1 MSAGGGAIRVP
12 LAVDAQFRLP
22 VGPMLL
28 PVRSLVLAALA
39 GPLAYGL
46 LAIGLPGLWG
56 AAGAGFVLALA
67 ASLGLPERQGVWLG
81 THVAYRH
88 AWRIMPST
96 VSRGQAARAR
106 VRALRGAVHVTGERP
121 AVSPSRWVPRRLRT
135 FLVVPA
141 TSTDAAGILRLDPGG
156 DRAVLMLEGPAVSV
170 AGDGYLEWC
179 RAAVRWIGS
188 LDCPAQFITL
198 MTHHDARR
206 VGEAFDRRVAAWPRT
221 PLYELERGLAGTLA
235 QTTLGLRHYV
245 VLAPGSAG
253 ADGVPH
259 RSTPWRAGDAR
270 DTTHDQADRALQ
282 SALRMAPGFAIEVRA
297 ADRDD
302 IAALLAHTALG
313 ASRAMV
319 GEDVL
324 RVGDRHHVVLTTTQL
339 PAIIEVGA
347 VVEAMTRAHAVGVAS
362 LHLLPVSTAVAQKYL
377 HRRSSMLDYV
387 RRRGADPVEAEV
399 ALQETTD
406 VVAALA
412 QRDIVPWRVALTVC
426 VADRERARTLE
437 AAERLGAILAAHGF
451 RTTEVTG
458 PGLLPALALSPGC
471 APLARSLILTSDS
484 VVARMLPCLG
494 TPFADVSA
502 PLLGINV
509 LNGTPAYFSIWS
521 QPNHNLVVVGS
532 SGAGKSMAAKTLLL
546 RHVMEGVAAV
556 VIDPDSE
563 YGAVMHA
570 VGGRYL
576 DLGTEALNCLGVAP
590 DASADTAAGLVL
602 PILSVMAGDDRG
614 VREGRPIRRLPDEDQ
629 GWLHGELVDFF
640 AARKRAGAAEALM
653 RELVD
658 FLQRTSLPRA
668 LTDRERDRCRVITA
682 RLRRFTQGMRA
693 AVFDRPS
700 TFSVD
705 AGPIAIGLKS
715 FAMNYGADLTPALAV
730 LLTAIL
736 AALGKR
742 RGRMIVVVDEAHRIT
757 SDPDAGEVL
766 GQLVRQARKHG
777 AGVWMLSQRVED
789 FVRTDL
795 GRTLAATSASKLV
808 LGTEEAVLDEVREV
822 FKLRGEELA
831 AICPSSPGRGV
842 LLAGAE
848 RTVVDVVP
856 GPAIMA
862 IADTRATMSPA
873 PAGRS
878 ANVA

>member
-1 MSAGGGAIRVP
+1 MSAPHGAIRVP

-39 GPLAYGL
+39 GPPAYAL
-46 LAIGLPGLWG
+46 LAVGLPGMWG
-56 AAGAGFVLALA
+56 PACAGFVLAVA
-67 ASLGLPERQGVWLG
+67 ASLGLPERQGVWIG

-88 AWRIMPST
+88 AWRVMPST
-96 VSRGQAARAR
+96 VTRGRASRAR
-106 VRALRGAVHVTGERP
+106 VRDVHGAVHVTGERP
-121 AVSPSRWVPRRLRT
+121 TAVPPKWVPRRLRT
-135 FLVVPA
+135 FLVVPM
-141 TSTDAAGILRLDPGG
+141 TSTVAPGILHLQPGG
-156 DRAVLMLEGPAVSV
+156 DRAVLMLDGPAVSV
-170 AGDGYLEWC
+170 AGDRYLEWC
-179 RAAVRWIGS
+179 QAALRWIGS

-198 MTHHDARR
+198 MTHHDAQR
-206 VGEAFDRRVAAWPRT
+206 VADAFDCRAAAWPRT
-221 PLYELERGLAGTLA
+221 PLFELERGLAATLA
-235 QTTLGLRHYV
+235 QATLGLRHYV

-253 ADGVPH
+253 ADGMPH
-259 RSTPWRAGDAR
+259 RSTLWRAGDAR
-270 DTTHDQADRALQ
+270 DTTHDQADRVLQ

-313 ASRAMV
+313 SSRAMV

-324 RVGDRHHVVLTTTQL
+324 RIGDRHHVVLTTTQL
-339 PAIIEVGA
+339 PAVIEGGA
-347 VVEAMTRAHAVGVAS
+347 VVDAMTRAHAFGAAS
-362 LHLLPVSTAVAQKYL
+362 LHLLPVGMSVAQKYL
-377 HRRSSMLDYV
+377 HRRSSMLDYA
-387 RRRGADPVEAEV
+387 RRRGADPIETQV

-412 QRDIVPWRVALTVC
+412 QRDIVPCRVALTVC
-426 VADRERARTLE
+426 VAHRERAGAFE
-437 AAERLGAILAAHGF
+437 AAERLGATLAAHGF
-451 RTTEVTG
+451 RTTEVSG

-471 APLARSLILTSDS
+471 APLARSLVLTSDS
-484 VVARMLPCLG
+484 VAARMLPCLG
-494 TPFADVSA
+494 TPFADVAA
-502 PLLGINV
+502 PLVGINA
-509 LNGTPAYFSIWS
+509 LNGTPAHFSIWS
-521 QPNHNLVVVGS
+521 QPNHNLVIVGS
-532 SGAGKSMAAKTLLL
+532 SGAGKSVAAKTLLI

-563 YGAVMHA
+563 YGSVMKA

-576 DLGTEALNCLGVAP
+576 DLGSESLNCLGVASEASP
-590 DASADTAAGLVL
+590 DSAAGLVL

-640 AARKRAGAAEALM
+640 SARQRAGAPLALM
-653 RELVD
+653 HDAVD
-658 FLQRTSLPRA
+658 FLERTSLARA

-682 RLRRFTQGMRA
+682 RLRRFTQGPRA

-705 AGPIAIGLKS
+705 DGAVAIGLKS

-736 AALGKR
+736 AALEKR

-795 GRTLAATSASKLV
+795 GRTLAATSASQLV
-808 LGTEEAVLDEVREV
+808 LGTEEAVLGDVREV
-822 FKLRGEELA
+822 FNLRAEELA
-831 AICPSSPGRGV
+831 GICPSRPGRGV

-848 RTVVDVVP
+848 RAVVDVVP

-862 IADTRATMSPA
+862 LADTRATSSTPA
-873 PAGRS
+873 AR
-878 ANVA
+878 VA

>member
-1 MSAGGGAIRVP
+1 MSTERGPIRVP

-28 PVRSLVLAALA
+28 PVRSLGLAALA
-39 GPLAYGL
+39 GPLAYAL
-46 LAIGLPGLWG
+46 LALGLPGLWG
-56 AAGAGFVLALA
+56 PAGAGFVLAVA
-67 ASLGLPERQGVWLG
+67 ASLGLPERQGVWIG
-81 THVAYRH
+81 TDVAYRH

-96 VSRGQAARAR
+96 VTRGRAARAR
-106 VRALRGAVHVTGERP
+106 VRDVHGAVHVTGERP
-121 AVSPSRWVPRRLRT
+121 SGPPPRWVPRRLRT
-135 FLVVPA
+135 FLVVPV
-141 TSTDAAGILRLDPGG
+141 TSTNAPGILHLQPGG
-156 DRAVLMLEGPAVSV
+156 DRAVLMLDGPAVSV
-170 AGDGYLEWC
+170 AGDGYLDWC
-179 RAAVRWIGS
+179 RAALRWIGS

-206 VGEAFDRRVAAWPRT
+206 VGEAFDRRVGAWPRT
-221 PLYELERGLAGTLA
+221 PLYELERGLAATLA
-235 QTTLGLRHYV
+235 EATLGLRHYV

-253 ADGVPH
+253 GDGTPH

-270 DTTHDQADRALQ
+270 DTTADQAERVLH
-282 SALRMAPGFAIEVRA
+282 SALRMAPGFAIDVRA

-319 GEDVL
+319 GQDVL
-324 RVGDRHHVVLTTTQL
+324 RVGDRHHIVLTATQL
-339 PAIIEVGA
+339 PAVIEVGA
-347 VVEAMTRAHAVGVAS
+347 VVDAMTRAHAFGAAS
-362 LHLLPVSTAVAQKYL
+362 LHVIPVSIGVAQKYL

-387 RRRGADPVEAEV
+387 RRRGADPIEAQV

-412 QRDIVPWRVALTVC
+412 QRDIVPCRVALTVC
-426 VADRERARTLE
+426 VADRERDRALE
-437 AAERLGAILAAHGF
+437 AAERLGAILATHGF
-451 RTTEVTG
+451 RMTEVSG

-471 APLARSLILTSDS
+471 PPLARSLVLTSDS
-484 VVARMLPCLG
+484 VAARMLPCLG
-494 TPFADVSA
+494 TPFADVAA
-502 PLLGINV
+502 PLLGINA
-509 LNGTPAYFSIWS
+509 LTGTPAYFSIWS
-521 QPNHNLVVVGS
+521 QPNHNLVIVGS
-532 SGAGKSMAAKTLLL
+532 SGAGKSVAAKTLLI

-563 YGAVMHA
+563 YGSVMKA

-576 DLGTEALNCLGVAP
+576 DLGIEALNCLGVAHT
-590 DASADTAAGLVL
+590 ASADTSAGLVL

-614 VREGRPIRRLPDEDQ
+614 VRDGRPIRRLPDEDQ

-640 AARKRAGAAEALM
+640 GARQRAGAPPALM
-653 RELVD
+653 HDAVAYLE
-658 FLQRTSLPRA
+658 RTSLART
-668 LTDRERDRCRVITA
+668 LTERERDRCRVVTA

-693 AVFDRPS
+693 TVFDRPS

-705 AGPIAIGLKS
+705 DGPVAIGLKS

-736 AALGKR
+736 AALEKQ

-777 AGVWMLSQRVED
+777 AGVWMLSQRIED

-795 GRTLAATSASKLV
+795 GRTLAATSASQLV
-808 LGTEEAVLDEVREV
+808 LGTEEAVLDDVREV
-822 FKLRGEELA
+822 FKLRAGELA
-831 AICPSSPGRGV
+831 AICPSNPGRGV
-842 LLAGAE
+842 LLAGTE

-862 IADTRATMSPA
+862 VADTRSMSSA
-873 PAGRS
+873 P
-878 ANVA
+878 VARGADVA

>member
-1 MSAGGGAIRVP
+1 MSDGRGAIRVP
-12 LAVDAQFRLP
+12 LAVDARFRLP
-22 VGPMLL
+22 VGPILL

-39 GPLAYGL
+39 SPLAYAL
-46 LAIGLPGLWG
+46 LAVGLPGLWG
-56 AAGAGFVLALA
+56 PAAAGFLLAVT
-67 ASLGLPERQGVWLG
+67 ASLGVPERQGVWIG
-81 THVAYRH
+81 THAAYRH
-88 AWRIMPST
+88 AWRALPST
-96 VSRGQAARAR
+96 VTRGRAARAR
-106 VRALRGAVHVTGERP
+106 VREVHGAAHVGGERP
-121 AVSPSRWVPRRLRT
+121 VARPPRWLPRRIGT
-135 FLVVPA
+135 FLVVPL
-141 TSTDAAGILRLDPGG
+141 TSTGAPGILRLDPGG
-156 DRAVLMLEGPAVSV
+156 HRAVLMLDGPAVSI
-170 AGDGYLEWC
+170 GGEGYLEWC
-179 RAAVRWIGS
+179 RAALRWIGS

-221 PLYELERGLAGTLA
+221 PLCELERGVAATLA
-235 QTTLGLRHYV
+235 ETTLGLRHYL

-270 DTTHDQADRALQ
+270 ETSGDEADRVLQ
-282 SALRMAPGFAIEVRA
+282 SALRMAPGFGIAVRA

-302 IAALLAHTALG
+302 IAELLAHTALG
-313 ASRAMV
+313 ASRALA
-319 GEDVL
+319 GDEAL

-339 PAIIEVGA
+339 PAVIEPGA
-347 VVEAMTRAHAVGVAS
+347 VVDAMTRARAFGAAS
-362 LHLLPVSTAVAQKYL
+362 LHLLPVSAAVAQKYL

-387 RRRGADPVEAEV
+387 RRRGADPIEAQV

-412 QRDIVPWRVALTVC
+412 QRDIVPCRVALTVC
-426 VADRERARTLE
+426 VAHAEREAARQ

-451 RTTEVTG
+451 RTTEVSG
-458 PGLLPALALSPGC
+458 PGLLPALALAPGC
-471 APLARSLILTSDS
+471 APLARSLILTADS
-484 VVARMLPCLG
+484 VAARMLPCLG
-494 TPFADVSA
+494 TPFADVAA

-509 LNGTPAYFSIWS
+509 LNGTPAYFSIWG

-532 SGAGKSMAAKTLLL
+532 SGSGKSMAAKTLLI

-563 YGAVMHA
+563 YGSVMKA
-570 VGGRYL
+570 VGGRHL
-576 DLGTEALNCLGVAP
+576 DLGAEALNCLGVAAG
-590 DASADTAAGLVL
+590 ASADTAAGLVL

-614 VREGRPIRRLPDEDQ
+614 VRDGRPIRRLPDEDQ
-629 GWLHGELVDFF
+629 GWLHGELADFF
-640 AARKRAGAAEALM
+640 GARQRAGAPPALM
-653 RELVD
+653 HDAVD
-658 FLQRTSLPRA
+658 FLQHTSMARA

-693 AVFDRPS
+693 AVFDRQS
-700 TFSVD
+700 TFSID
-705 AGPIAIGLKS
+705 DGPVAIGLRS
-715 FAMNYGADLTPALAV
+715 FAMNYGADLTPALAI

-736 AALGKR
+736 AALEKR
-742 RGRMIVVVDEAHRIT
+742 RARMVIVVDEAHRVT

-766 GQLVRQARKHG
+766 SQLVRQARKHG

-808 LGTEEAVLDEVREV
+808 LGTEEAVLDDVREV
-822 FKLRGEELA
+822 FKLRDEEVA

-842 LLAGAE
+842 LLAGPE

-862 IADTRATMSPA
+862 LADTRSTATPA
-873 PAGRS
+873 ARVAS
-878 ANVA
+878 AA